1 MLPAA
6 GLRGSRPLPRAA
18 GLQPL
23 RAFPQAALG
32 RNFLGFGGFG
42 SGTSTGLLLRV
53 LQRCLQ
59 LSPDERP
66 RRKLGQKLEQAV
78 FALLSSQNDEEAAK
92 SIGVSVETVQ
102 RWRKKPEFDQ
112 ALRDAR
118 MAAFRQSMARLQ
130 QASLP
135 AVTTLLKLMVEPGS
149 VLNL

>member
-1 MLPAA
+1 M
-6 GLRGSRPLPRAA
+6 
-18 GLQPL
+18 
-23 RAFPQAALG
+23 
-32 RNFLGFGGFG
+32 
-42 SGTSTGLLLRV
+42 
-53 LQRCLQ
+53 
-59 LSPDERP
+59 SPDERP